1 VTFGS
6 SEVRETPIQSAK
18 IISRANGSNRPLA
31 PGFMVRLSIR
41 WSLLTSHLRGIK
53 EVIIV
58 ASREPKKAPL
68 LEVRVMYEPSRIA
81 PACLVQAYERVMPL
95 TRRAV
100 ASIRQGRQG
109 SREKIKHTVGGSK

>member
-1 VTFGS
+1 MVT
-6 SEVRETPIQSAK
+6 
-18 IISRANGSNRPLA
+18 
-31 PGFMVRLSIR
+31 GFMVRLSIR

-68 LEVRVMYEPSRIA
+68 LEARVMYEPSRIA
-81 PACLVQAYERVMPL
+81 PACLVQAYERVVPL

-100 ASIRQGRQG
+100 ASLCRGRQV
-109 SREKIKHTVGGSK
+109 SRDKIKRSAGGSQ

>member
-1 VTFGS
+1 MVT
-6 SEVRETPIQSAK
+6 
-18 IISRANGSNRPLA
+18 
-31 PGFMVRLSIR
+31 GFMVLLSIW

-81 PACLVQAYERVMPL
+81 PACLVQAYERLVPL

-100 ASIRQGRQG
+100 ASSRQDRQV
-109 SREKIKHTVGGSK
+109 SRDKIKRTVGGSQ

>member
-1 VTFGS
+1 MVT
-6 SEVRETPIQSAK
+6 
-18 IISRANGSNRPLA
+18 
-31 PGFMVRLSIR
+31 GFMALLSIR

-68 LEVRVMYEPSRIA
+68 LEVRVMFEPSRIA
-81 PACLVQAYERVMPL
+81 PACLVQAYERVVPL

-100 ASIRQGRQG
+100 ASLRKDRQV
-109 SREKIKHTVGGSK
+109 SRDKIKRSAGGSQ

>member
-1 VTFGS
+1 MVT
-6 SEVRETPIQSAK
+6 
-18 IISRANGSNRPLA
+18 
-31 PGFMVRLSIR
+31 GFMVLLLIR

-58 ASREPKKAPL
+58 ARREPKKAPL

-81 PACLVQAYERVMPL
+81 PACLVQAYERLVPM

-100 ASIRQGRQG
+100 ASLRQDLQV
-109 SREKIKHTVGGSK
+109 SRDKSKRTVGGSQ